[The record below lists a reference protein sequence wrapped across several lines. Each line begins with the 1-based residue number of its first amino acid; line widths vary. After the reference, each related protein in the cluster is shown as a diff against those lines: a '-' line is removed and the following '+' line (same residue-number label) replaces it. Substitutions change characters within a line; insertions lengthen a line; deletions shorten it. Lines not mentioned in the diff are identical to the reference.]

1 MRADKA
7 KNEKEMNIIITPT
20 LRIALL
26 YSYSI
31 TFSIRAYDDRYYN
44 CPTPSY
50 VHVRKQTVSCI
61 FMHNNGFDYLVLKNL
76 Y

>member
-1 MRADKA
+1 MRDDKA
-7 KNEKEMNIIITPT
+7 DTEKEMHIIITPT

-44 CPTPSY
+44 CPMLSY
-50 VHVRKQTVSCI
+50 MHVRK
-61 FMHNNGFDYLVLKNL
+61 
-76 Y
+76 